1 MILGQEQTPNLPEA
15 SLDMVL
21 MVDVYHEF
29 SYPHEMMTAIR
40 KALKPNGQVVWVEY
54 RLEDPRV
61 PIKLLHKMSK
71 AQVQKEAEHQGFEWV
86 RTFEGLPRQ
95 HVLFFKKA
103 SN

>member
-1 MILGQEQTPNLPEA
+1 
-15 SLDMVL
+15 

-40 KALKPNGQVVWVEY
+40 KALKPDGIVVWVEY

-71 AQVQKEAEHQGFEWV
+71 KQVQKEATYQGFEWV
-86 RTFEGLPRQ
+86 RSFEGLPRQ
-95 HVLFFKKA
+95 HLLFFKKA

>member
-1 MILGQEQTPNLPEA
+1 
-15 SLDMVL
+15 
-21 MVDVYHEF
+21 
-29 SYPHEMMTAIR
+29 
-40 KALKPNGQVVWVEY
+40 VEY

-71 AQVQKEAEHQGFEWV
+71 TQVQKEAEHQGFEWV